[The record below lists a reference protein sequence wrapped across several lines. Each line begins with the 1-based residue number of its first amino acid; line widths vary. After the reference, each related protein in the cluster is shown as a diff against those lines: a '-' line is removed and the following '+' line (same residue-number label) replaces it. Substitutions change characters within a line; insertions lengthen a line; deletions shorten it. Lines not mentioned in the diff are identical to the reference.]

1 MQSKLFVQLYSG
13 RLMTYEEAQ
22 TYTPGSELTTP
33 DSSHLDAWE
42 LHLSF
47 LDIAAE
53 TDRPFTEFLCRFKR
67 FEKEYSTGKYT
78 SQINLADM
86 IKQFI
91 QKEVDVQS

>member
-1 MQSKLFVQLYSG
+1 
-13 RLMTYEEAQ
+13 MTYDEAQ

-53 TDRPFTEFLCRFKR
+53 TDRSFTEFLCRFKL
-67 FEKEYSTGKYT
+67 FEKKYADGKYP
-78 SQINLADM
+78 SQINHADM

-91 QKEVDVQS
+91 QKEVNVQS

>member
-53 TDRPFTEFLCRFKR
+53 TD
-67 FEKEYSTGKYT
+67 
-78 SQINLADM
+78 
-86 IKQFI
+86 
-91 QKEVDVQS
+91 

>member
-1 MQSKLFVQLYSG
+1 
-13 RLMTYEEAQ
+13 MTYDEAQ

-53 TDRPFTEFLCRFKR
+53 TDRSFTEFLCRFKL
-67 FEKEYSTGKYT
+67 FEKRYASGKNP
-78 SQINLADM
+78 SQINHADI

-91 QKEVDVQS
+91 LMEVNVQS

>member
-53 TDRPFTEFLCRFKR
+53 TDQPFTEFLCRFKL
-67 FEKEYSTGKYT
+67 FEKEYSTGKYP
-78 SQINLADM
+78 SQIDHADM

-91 QKEVDVQS
+91 H

>member
-1 MQSKLFVQLYSG
+1 
-13 RLMTYEEAQ
+13 MTYDEAQ

-53 TDRPFTEFLCRFKR
+53 TDRSFTEFLCRFKL
-67 FEKEYSTGKYT
+67 FENKYASGKNP
-78 SQINLADM
+78 SQIGHADM

-91 QKEVDVQS
+91 QKEVNVQS